1 MTDGEVL
8 DQAATTGVELEEQ
21 PRQDTRRRLK
31 RALSCSAVAGLV
43 LVGDFVR
50 QADARA
56 ELAAAAKKK
65 KPGRQRRPRKST
77 WLPVIPWAIAFLS
90 VVALIVAIVVIK

>member
-65 KPGRQRRPRKST
+65 PGRQRRPRKST
-77 WLPVIPWAIAFLS
+77 WLPVIPWAISFLS
-90 VVALIVAIVVIK
+90 VVALIVVIVVIK